1 MAGIRDVDKA
11 FFPIKSINTVID
23 LFRNQLENVREPD
36 LALLSIVTGVIENSL
51 TSRSNAA
58 LQVCEP
64 VEPNSLPVLEIETVE
79 IFYNKFRNIMLNAVE
94 PNKSN
99 SFATRE
105 LVKKVSDVIW
115 NSLTR
120 SYYKDRAHLQSLYSY
135 LSGSKLDCFGVAFA
149 VVAGCQTLGYN
160 DVHLALSED
169 HAWVVFGENGTDT
182 AEVTWH
188 GKGNEDK
195 RGQEIGKGVS
205 ARSWL
210 YVNNKP
216 VVCSRHMEVA
226 ALVSAINPSLNSTHD
241 AYEVSL
247 LQQELLWLLYDL
259 GHLKKYPMAIGNLG
273 DLEEISATNGKVP
286 CRALFEEAISSARTY
301 YKNQHVYPYTYQG
314 GYFYRNKMYED
325 AFESWANAS
334 DVIRLYNYSRD
345 DEEIYKEFLEIANEL
360 IPHIMKV
367 ESSGFHANT
376 ILKKPKC
383 FADLLRFYDGI
394 CQWEEGSATPV
405 LHIGWAKPLV
415 ITISKFDADVRAQVH
430 IVCDKSEEDKLLKK
444 NGTYFNN
451 NNNNYEKENGA
462 GHGDYGTVKPIEQST
477 SNFHP
482 SIEALTAGCSEKI
495 LNPEYLLQGDGSP
508 FMGGEFPSASKI
520 LESGEKV
527 NVGPST
533 SKVEGHEETEK
544 ENSKTEDR
552 RPTVILRSQ
561 KMKELKDLLLAEK
574 LNTHA
579 ISLHL
584 TAQSQVQ
591 VGKKGRGDG
600 DHIRPKRARRE

>member
-1 MAGIRDVDKA
+1 MAGFRDIDKA
-11 FFPIKSINTVID
+11 LFPIKSINTVVQ
-23 LFRNQLENVREPD
+23 LFKNQLESPSEPD
-36 LALLSIVTGVIENSL
+36 LALLSIVAGVIENCL
-51 TSRSNAA
+51 TSRSNTA
-58 LQVCEP
+58 LQISEP
-64 VEPNSLPVLEIETVE
+64 VEQNNLPILELKTVE
-79 IFYNKFRNIMLNAVE
+79 ILYNKFRSIMFNAIE
-94 PNKSN
+94 QNKSK
-99 SFATRE
+99 SFATRD

-149 VVAGCQTLGYN
+149 VVAGCQCLGYN

-169 HAWVVFGENGTDT
+169 HAWVVFGENGTET

-216 VVCSRHMEVA
+216 VICTRHMEVA
-226 ALVSAINPSLNSTHD
+226 ALVSAIDPSLNSTHD
-241 AYEVSL
+241 AYEVAL
-247 LQQELLWLLYDL
+247 LQQELLWLLYGL

-273 DLEEISATNGKVP
+273 DLEEISATEGKVP
-286 CRALFEEAISSARTY
+286 CKSLFEEAIYSARTY
-301 YKNQHVYPYTYQG
+301 YNNQHVYPYTYQG
-314 GYFYRNKMYED
+314 GYFYRNKMYEE

-360 IPHIMKV
+360 IPQIMKT
-367 ESSGFHANT
+367 ESSGFSANT
-376 ILKKPKC
+376 ILKKSKC

-415 ITISKFDADVRAQVH
+415 LTISKFDADVRAQVN
-430 IVCDKSEEDKLLKK
+430 IVCDKSEEDKLKK
-444 NGTYFNN
+444 NGSYFNNN
-451 NNNNYEKENGA
+451 NNNNYEKENGSA
-462 GHGDYGTVKPIEQST
+462 NTDLVVNST
-477 SNFHP
+477 KQTGEKDKSPFHP
-482 SIEALTAGCSEKI
+482 SIEALTAACSEKI

-508 FMGGEFPSASKI
+508 FVGGDYPDVSPSNSPQ
-520 LESGEKV
+520 ESTEKL
-527 NVGPST
+527 NGGPST
-533 SKVEGHEETEK
+533 SKEVPIDEH
-544 ENSKTEDR
+544 SQDV
-552 RPTVILRSQ
+552 RPTVVLHSQ
-561 KMKELKDLLLAEK
+561 KMKQLKDLLLAEK
-574 LNTHA
+574 LNTQA

-591 VGKKGRGDG
+591 VGKKGRGEG
-600 DHIRPKRARRE
+600 DHVRPKRARRE